1 MSLGGVIV
9 YFTQLIFTSIMF
21 LEKDVRVFWN
31 SRTSFPENM
40 YVFFRNLNGVI
51 YRLNYQLVVKQRQ
64 IGVLLYIF

>member
-21 LEKDVRVFWN
+21 WEKDVRVFWN
-31 SRTSFPENM
+31 LRTSFPENM

-51 YRLNYQLVVKQRQ
+51 YMLNYQLVVKQCQ